1 MMDIR
6 QLLEVEYPVIQG
18 GMARVSMSPL
28 VAAVSEA
35 GGLGVIGGA
44 GMPPE
49 DLREEIKKTK
59 KLTDKPFGVNLM
71 LQMGYIEEQIKVVVE
86 EKVPVITVGAG
97 NPVPYISAL
106 KPYGIKVIPVVA
118 SANLAIRAVR
128 GGAPAIIV
136 EGKESGGHIGKV
148 CTIPLLM
155 AVLKAVGDKVPV
167 IAAGGIADGKTAR
180 AMKLLGASGVQVG
193 TRFVATEEA
202 PVHPNYKKLIT
213 KATERSTVE
222 VGNRFRHGL
231 RMFRN
236 KLARLLIEAE
246 MAGDEEKFSELAR
259 GKLKLAVHS
268 GDVDMGMFLMGQ
280 IAGIID
286 SIVPAGDVV
295 REIGTALIDT

>member
-1 MMDIR
+1 MTDIR
-6 QLLEVEYPVIQG
+6 QLLGLEYPVLQG
-18 GMARVSMSPL
+18 GMARVSMAPL

-44 GMPPE
+44 GMPPDE
-49 DLREEIKKTK
+49 LREEIKKTK
-59 KLTDKPFGVNLM
+59 KLTGKPFGVNLM

-106 KPYGIKVIPVVA
+106 KPHGIKVIPVVA

-128 GGAPAIIV
+128 GGAPAVII

-148 CTIPLLM
+148 CTIPLLK
-155 AVLKAVGDKVPV
+155 AVLRAVGDRVPV
-167 IAAGGIADGKTAR
+167 IAAGGIADKKTAQ
-180 AMKLLGASGVQVG
+180 AMKLLGASGVQIG

-202 PVHPNYKKLIT
+202 PVHENYKRLIL
-213 KATERSTVE
+213 KANERSTVE

-236 KLARLLIEAE
+236 KLARLLLEAE
-246 MAGDEEKFSELAR
+246 MNGDEEMFSELAR
-259 GKLKLAVHS
+259 GKLRLAVNH
-268 GDVDMGMFLMGQ
+268 GDTDMGMFLMGQ

-286 SIVPAGDVV
+286 DIVPAEVVV
-295 REIGTALIDT
+295 REIGSALIET